1 MNENVR
7 TDGNSE
13 VEAAVRE
20 EYAVLELEVIELEED
35 VITSSGCTCPGELP
49 EVISPQ

>member
-35 VITSSGCTCPGELP
+35 VIMTSGCACTPETP
-49 EVISPQ
+49 EVN